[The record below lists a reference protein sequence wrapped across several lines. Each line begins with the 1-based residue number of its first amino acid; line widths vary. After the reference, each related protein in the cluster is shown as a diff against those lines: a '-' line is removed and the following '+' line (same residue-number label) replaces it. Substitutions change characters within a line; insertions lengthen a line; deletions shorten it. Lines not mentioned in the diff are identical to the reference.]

1 MTLTVPQ
8 QDNLLKLVEA
18 YFKRLYSSLLNSIVT
33 VILTKHRCEA
43 LMYLSEEIIATGFYI
58 DKNTIVSVYHTLKAM
73 PSEIMNICVATPIG
87 EIYKARILGV
97 DDDNDAVFLDVGI
110 EGSPLPL
117 LDSLVEEGSFV
128 LSVGF
133 AEGVLRPF
141 ITYGLVSGLEVKSNV
156 YEKQLEGLILL
167 NMPIAPGMSGAPIIN
182 LDGRSV
188 GMIISRAISSQS
200 LSLALPS
207 TRILLDYHMI
217 KKVGRII
224 RIKLGIRLL
233 QSPTVLRRLGLKNG
247 LIVAEVLN
255 KELLKMCDINVGDVI
270 VKVNDVEVLTLED
283 FRRNITKSVISGNN
297 IIELTVIGGL
307 KEKKCYI
314 DISKFQMEV

>member
-1 MTLTVPQ
+1 
-8 QDNLLKLVEA
+8 
-18 YFKRLYSSLLNSIVT
+18 
-33 VILTKHRCEA
+33 
-43 LMYLSEEIIATGFYI
+43 MYLSEEIIATGFYI
-58 DKNTIVSVYHTLKAM
+58 DKNTVVSVYHTLKAV
-73 PSEIMNICVATPIG
+73 PSETMNICVATPAG
-87 EIYKARILGV
+87 EVYKARIVGI
-97 DDDNDAVFLDVGI
+97 DDDNDVIFLDVDA
-110 EGSPLPL
+110 EGSPLTL

-167 NMPIAPGMSGAPIIN
+167 NMSIAPGMSGAPIVN
-182 LDGRSV
+182 LDGRGV

-217 KKVGRII
+217 RKVGRII
-224 RIKLGIRLL
+224 HIKLGIRLL
-233 QSPTVLRRLGLKNG
+233 QSSTVLRRLGLKNG

-255 KELLKMCDINVGDVI
+255 KELLKMCDLNVGDVI
-270 VKVNDVEVLTLED
+270 VKVNDVEVSTLED
-283 FRRNITKSVISGNN
+283 FRRIIAKSIISGNN

-307 KEKKCYI
+307 KEKKCHI
-314 DISKFQMEV
+314 DINKLQM